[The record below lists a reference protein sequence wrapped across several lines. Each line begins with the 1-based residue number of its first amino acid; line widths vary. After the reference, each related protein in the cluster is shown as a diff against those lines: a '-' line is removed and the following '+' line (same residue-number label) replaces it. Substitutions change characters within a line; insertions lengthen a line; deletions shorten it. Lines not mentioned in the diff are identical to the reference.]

1 MKKNLFAIM
10 VVLAGALSISP
21 LSIALE
27 NTEKKD
33 NLPDVM
39 YVSNQNTEVDG
50 SLTEDSNNNENVN
63 TDSNIANDK
72 FAKSDEEIRNSSDKI
87 GNTNQ
92 NMQNEKKYTVRNNE
106 NINTSD
112 RNSQRQVSQAR
123 PYSSNKTNQYSAT
136 ENTTVNQNVNSNAEN
151 KSLNRDEALQILK
164 DKNNKCDYDYMG
176 DENTFNVLKEKGQE
190 GYVFVP
196 DVQTDLGL
204 FVNKNT
210 KEVYT
215 FHPSGSLDIY

>member
-27 NTEKKD
+27 NTEKED

-196 DVQTDLGL
+196 DVQTDLGI

>member
-27 NTEKKD
+27 NTEKED

>member
-27 NTEKKD
+27 NTEKED

-39 YVSNQNTEVDG
+39 YISNQNTEVDG

>member
-27 NTEKKD
+27 NTEKED

-176 DENTFNVLKEKGQE
+176 DENTVNVLKEKGQE

>member
-27 NTEKKD
+27 NTEKED

-112 RNSQRQVSQAR
+112 RNSQGQVSQAR

>member
-27 NTEKKD
+27 NTEKED

-72 FAKSDEEIRNSSDKI
+72 FAKSDEEIRNSSEKV

>member
-27 NTEKKD
+27 NTEKED

-50 SLTEDSNNNENVN
+50 SLTEDSNDNENVN

>member
-27 NTEKKD
+27 NTEKED

-72 FAKSDEEIRNSSDKI
+72 FAKSDEEIRTSSDKI

>member
-27 NTEKKD
+27 NTEKED

-50 SLTEDSNNNENVN
+50 SLIEDSNDNENVN

-72 FAKSDEEIRNSSDKI
+72 FAKSDEEIRNSSEKV

-92 NMQNEKKYTVRNNE
+92 NMQNEKKYTVRSNE
-106 NINTSD
+106 NVNTSD